1 MRRLAAAAALVSL
14 LGAAA
19 VSLAT
24 SSGAD
29 TQPTFSATFDS
40 PGDFAAL
47 FDHGYSGAESWNFP
61 DGIGSYQGDH
71 SAADPC
77 SDPYTSRTIS
87 LSGTG
92 TTADVEQP
100 FYWCAP
106 SGPASGHLMTAVN
119 TVGYNIAWFS
129 PKDAFSGI
137 QKVCWDINETE
148 LSHRKW
154 TQVVF
159 VDAADAVKYPAGTPT
174 YPDDGGYARGSGG
187 FDLGYTSPE
196 FSDPNGP
203 TTRILDGDGSQA
215 GFKTQTG
222 SVEWWQGGDFISHDY
237 SQLTGITDKATRY
250 TSCLEQ
256 QSGGVRLPRA
266 TPGGVQTF
274 DIPGAQ
280 IPQDARRVVF
290 EDDNYDPPK
299 DTVAYSPDRLTWH
312 WDNIQVFT
320 AGGVPPSTTTP
331 STSQA
336 PTTTL
341 PSSSTSPPTS
351 ATTTSPST
359 SLTPSTTLPTTTTT
373 VPDPC
378 AAFTDP
384 GQHDWCASIE
394 ARLTALGG

>member
-1 MRRLAAAAALVSL
+1 MRRLAAAAALVFF
-14 LGAAA
+14 GAAA

-29 TQPTFSATFDS
+29 TQPAFSATFDN
-40 PGDFAAL
+40 PGDFAAQ
-47 FDHGYSGAESWNFP
+47 FDHGYSGQASWLFS
-61 DGIGSYQGDH
+61 DGIPTYQGDH
-71 SAADPC
+71 SATDPC
-77 SDPYTSRTIS
+77 SGPTTPRDIT
-87 LSGTG
+87 LSGSG
-92 TTADVEQP
+92 TNVSLEQP

-106 SGPASGHLMTAVN
+106 TGPASGHLMTAVD

-129 PKDAFSGI
+129 PKDAYTGI
-137 QKVCWDINETE
+137 TKVCWDINETE

-174 YPDDGGYARGSGG
+174 YPQGLGYARGGGG

-222 SVEWWQGGDFISHDY
+222 SVEWWQGGDFISHNY
-237 SQLTGITDKATRY
+237 TQLLGITDKAARY
-250 TSCLEQ
+250 QQCLEQ
-256 QSGGVRLPRA
+256 QPGGVRLTRA
-266 TPGGVQTF
+266 TPTGTQTF

-290 EDDNYDPPK
+290 EDDNYDPQK
-299 DTVAYSPDRLTWH
+299 GTAYDPANLTWH
-312 WDNIQVFT
+312 WDNVQIFT
-320 AGGVPPSTTTP
+320 GA
-331 STSQA
+331 A
-336 PTTTL
+336 PE
-341 PSSSTSPPTS
+341 
-351 ATTTSPST
+351 
-359 SLTPSTTLPTTTTT
+359 PTTTTAATTTAPPTT
-373 VPDPC
+373 VASTTTTAATTTTVADPC
-378 AAFTDP
+378 AVFADQ